1 VDCSKHGSKLSGSM
15 KSDQYIMK
23 ANIIQSDR
31 TALHPASRYVEIAA

>member
-1 VDCSKHGSKLSGSM
+1 
-15 KSDQYIMK
+15 MK